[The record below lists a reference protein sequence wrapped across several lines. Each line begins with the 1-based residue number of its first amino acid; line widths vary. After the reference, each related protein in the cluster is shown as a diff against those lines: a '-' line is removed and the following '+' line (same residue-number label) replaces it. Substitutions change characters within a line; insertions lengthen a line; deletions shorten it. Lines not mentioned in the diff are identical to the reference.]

1 MIPAEDSQSTGEGS
15 DEQLAAAGKTP
26 PAAASAMA
34 VAAAFAMCRAGKLA
48 TSMLERQLG
57 IQGASLPY
65 TTATVAVALAIF
77 FPSQIGKLAPS
88 DEALVGIV
96 MQASISFSLPTF
108 LSEINLH
115 GYYVNSSRVAM
126 EI

>member
-15 DEQLAAAGKTP
+15 DEQLAAAGNTP
-26 PAAASAMA
+26 PAASSATA
-34 VAAAFAMCRAGKLA
+34 VAAAFAMCTAGKLA
-48 TSMLERQLG
+48 TSMLGRQLG

-65 TTATVAVALAIF
+65 ATATVAVALAIF

>member
-77 FPSQIGKLAPS
+77 PSQIGKLAPS